1 MTRKIPRT
9 AEKRESRLARRRER
23 RSEGNQVRGFCYH
36 KYLLVV
42 ETRQAEIDAIRVTQT
57 LLNEASIIVHY
68 RDSRGQTSTPT
79 TNSRNWPNII
89 KCSLQRLQRPHRH
102 AWNNTGRGIQPL
114 FEQSAVQSKMLRR
127 C

>member
-68 RDSRGQTSTPT
+68 RDSRGQTST
-79 TNSRNWPNII
+79 
-89 KCSLQRLQRPHRH
+89 SLLP
-102 AWNNTGRGIQPL
+102 
-114 FEQSAVQSKMLRR
+114 S
-127 C
+127 